1 MAEKEQVV
9 EYLKRVTA
17 DLKRTRQ
24 RVRDLEDAQREP
36 IAIVGM
42 SCRFPGHS
50 NTPEEFWEFVRDG
63 GDAMGGYPDDRGWRP
78 TGSDAGPDG
87 PPGRGGFI
95 DAATDFDAGFFGI
108 SPREA
113 LEMDPQ
119 QRVLLEASWEAFE
132 RAGID
137 PATLLGSRTGVFIGV
152 NGADYPGL
160 LNHAGHESLGYLLTG
175 TASSV
180 VSGRIAFT
188 YGFEGPAV
196 TVDTACSASLVAL
209 HLAAQA
215 LRSGDC
221 PLALVGGVTVM
232 STPGVFAE
240 FGKQRGLAVDGRC
253 KAFAAS
259 ADGTA
264 WGEGV
269 GVLLVER
276 LSDARRN
283 GHRVL
288 AVVRGSAVNQD
299 GASNGLTA
307 PNGPS
312 QQRVIRDAL
321 AGAGVVASDVDVVEA
336 HGTGTSLGD
345 PIEAQA
351 LLATYGQGRSGGGA
365 VLLGS
370 VKSNVGH
377 TQAAAGVAGVIK
389 MVMAMRHGVVPP
401 TLHVDEPTPHVDW
414 SSGAVELATERVA
427 WPETGRPR
435 RAAVSSFG
443 ISGTNAH
450 VILEQAP
457 AETVTEPASEPDA
470 ETRSDHGV
478 LPWPLSAK
486 SEAALRGQATRLRDF
501 ASAAAPDAAE
511 VAVGLATARTAFEHR
526 AVVLAEDAA
535 GFAEVLDTLAEKAV
549 TGRHHVRGAALPGAR
564 AAFVF
569 AGQGAQWAGMGR
581 EWYDALPPFAAAF
594 DAVCA
599 EADAQLDV
607 PLADIVFAPRSSPH
621 ADRVHRTEYTQI
633 AMFAIEV
640 ALFRTLRAWGV
651 TPDAVLGHSIGE
663 IAAAHVAGVL
673 SLADAVTLAVARGRL
688 MQRLPDGGAMLA
700 VDAGEAE
707 VERWLS
713 NEPADQIAVAAVNGP
728 SAVVVS
734 GADDVVRRIADA
746 AEAAGRRTRRLRV
759 SHAFHSPLME
769 PMLEDFRSVLTGLAW
784 STPTLRLVSTVTG
797 AEVSAEEV
805 MSPEYWI
812 RNAREAVRFQDA
824 VRSLEPRA
832 DVFLEIGPH
841 AVLTRAIEDSLREG
855 SAAVAAVAH
864 RERPQVAGLL
874 RAVGTLWTRGVE
886 VDWCAVLPPVPG
898 RADLP
903 TYAFDRRRF
912 WPRMSSRGAAADIA
926 SAGLTGVDHPLLGA
940 VVSVADGDTA
950 VLTGRLSLATH
961 PWLADHAVLGA
972 VLLPG
977 TAFVELALR
986 AGQDL
991 GCGQV
996 QDLTLETP
1004 LVLDA
1009 AGAAQVQVVVGRADA
1024 DGRRPVSVHSRPE
1037 SADDGAEQ
1045 GQPEWTCH
1053 AQAVLAPL
1061 NEGPS
1066 TTDFGAVTGRLWPPR
1081 DATPVDTEDFYPAL
1095 ARQGYAYGPTFQGLR
1110 AAWRRGEDFFAE
1122 VVLPEDAIEEAEG
1135 FGVHP
1140 ALLDA
1145 ALHGIG
1151 LGVFAENTDIGAD
1164 AGATSRLPFAWSGV
1178 RLWAS
1183 GARTVRV
1190 WLRTVGT
1197 AAVRVRIADAT
1208 GAPVLGIDELVLR
1221 PVTPDQVRS
1230 ARTAVAG
1237 SLFAHRWEPWE
1248 AVAVAAGG
1256 HRPVWWAEG
1265 MSAGELA
1272 SAVADGAD
1280 TVLLDGTDPAGP
1292 GATVPERVRG
1302 SVARVLERI
1311 REWLAHDGLGGARL
1325 VVTVRRGVEVTAGGG
1340 IDLAGAAVHGLV
1352 RSARSEHP
1360 DRFALLDMDADA
1372 DDNVPMDL
1380 VRAAIATGETEI
1392 GVRGARLFVPRLA
1405 RTALPAADA
1414 PAPWSGRGTVLIT
1427 GGTGVIG
1434 AAVARHLVTA
1444 HQVTDLV
1451 LVGRSGPAAPGAAEQ
1466 AEELRGL
1473 GATVRLAACDVADRD
1488 AVAEL
1493 LASLPELR
1501 GVVHAAG
1508 VLDDGMVAAQT
1519 PERLA
1524 AVFRP
1529 KVDAAWHLH
1538 ELTGGLELD
1547 FFVLFS
1553 SAAGIFGSP
1562 GQANYAAANTFL
1574 DALARHR
1581 HGQGLPAQSLDW
1593 GLWAEL
1599 STMTGALSDTDV
1611 KRLNRGGLRAL
1622 SADEGMALFDAAARL
1637 PEPVLVP
1644 VHLDLRGQSA
1654 PPPLLRGLVTAP
1666 RRRATA
1672 SSAADSGWRD
1682 RLRRLS
1688 EGERSALLVDLVR
1701 DHVATVL
1708 GHAAPEDIAPGQSF
1722 ATLGF
1727 DSLTAVE
1734 LRNRLAEDTGVR
1746 LPTTLVFDYP
1756 SPEALA
1762 AFLGSALVG
1771 TVDEGDGPRA
1781 TLAAADEPIA
1791 IVGMSCRYP
1800 GDVRSPEDL
1809 WDMVLHGREGIGGF
1823 PADRGWDLDALYDP
1837 DGAGANTTYVRES
1850 GFLYDAAD
1858 FDAAFFGVAPHE
1870 AVAMDPQ
1877 HRLLLELSWEAV
1889 ERAGID
1895 PTRLRGSRT
1904 GVFTGLMHHD
1914 YVARLQE
1921 VPEEIAGYLSNG
1933 TAGSVAS
1940 GRIAYTFGF
1949 EGPAVTVDT
1958 ACSSS
1963 LVALDMA
1970 VSALRRGA
1978 CDLALA
1984 GGVAVVSTPAAFTEF
1999 GKQRGLAADGRCKAF
2014 AASADGTAWGE
2025 GIGVLLVERLSDARR
2040 NGHRVLAVV
2049 RGSAVN
2055 QDGASN
2061 GMTAPNGPSQQ
2072 RVIRDALA
2080 GAGVVASDVDVVEA
2094 HGTGTP
2100 LGDPI
2105 EAQALLATYGQGR
2118 SGGGAVLLGSVK
2130 SNVGHTQA
2138 AAGVAGV
2145 IKMVMAMRHGVVPPT
2160 LHVDEPTPHVD
2171 WSSGAVE
2178 LATERVAWPETGRP
2192 RRAAVSSFGI
2202 SGTNAHVILE
2212 QAPTETATGTTAQPA
2227 AEPTAEPTA
2236 DTAERPSVVVE
2247 PSPVAPPPWV
2257 LSARSAAAL
2266 RGQAERLRE
2275 FATSP
2280 AGAEVPADD
2289 IAAALVE
2296 TRTVFGHR
2304 AVVLAAD
2311 GAGFATGLDALAGQD
2326 TKETDVIRGV
2336 ARNRTKVAFVCPGE
2350 TSAWAGMATGLLD
2363 SSPVFAKVMGEC
2375 AEALAPH
2382 TGRDLLDALRGGPET
2397 LERRDIA
2404 VPALWAVAVSLAEL
2418 WRSVGVTPAAV
2429 VGQAHGEIAAACV
2442 AGVLSLADGAALAA
2456 WQGRW
2461 SAAEP
2466 AADGERSPEAGPLVI
2481 CRSGRVPLYSSATGQ
2496 PFDPARADADHWHRH
2511 PGAPDGFFDAVG
2523 LLVRDGVDTFL
2534 ELSPHPVTTD
2544 AVGDLAAAA
2553 GHDAVVVG
2561 SLRRGHDDRAALTRS
2576 AATLWVHGDGVDWS
2590 ALVPR
2595 PARPVDLPTY
2605 AFQRQRFWLEARPR
2619 AGDASGV
2626 GLDAADHPLLAGA
2639 VMPAEGDTAL
2649 FTGRLSQAGQPWLA
2663 DHAVLGTAVLPAGV
2677 LVDWALYAGRRL
2689 DCPEL
2694 RELTQEAP
2702 LILGPDTAAHV
2713 QVQVGPADE
2722 GGHRVLTV
2730 HSRPE
2735 SPGEGETAGWTCHA
2749 RAVVA
2754 PWTEGSETTEGQE
2767 VPEGFEELA
2776 GAWPPPGAAAAE
2788 VAGLYD
2794 ALAEQGFT
2802 YGPAFRSLRAAWR
2815 RGAEVFAEVALA
2827 EGTPANGFRL
2837 HPALLDAALH
2847 TTGLG
2852 EFLTLDDAQV
2862 AMARA
2867 WSGVRLHAATAA
2879 TATTA
2884 VRIRLSGAG
2893 EDAVGV
2899 RLADREGRP
2908 LAGVDR
2914 LTLRAVPTAAFQPAP
2929 GTGAARP
2936 ARPGRPPR
2944 EPEGN
2949 TLALVREAAPDKRRR
2964 LLEDLIRGELAAV
2977 LRHGVGADMD
2987 IDPDV
2992 EFLDLGVDSL
3002 AGITLRDRLGPLLDL
3017 ELPATTMFEYSTTA
3031 RLAGHL
3037 ADLVGSGAAPGGR
3050 TADRAAPPSSPFDSI
3065 EALYRESHAL
3075 GQAGTAGMDLIQ
3087 AAARLRPSFTVE
3099 TAADHVPRAVRL
3111 ARGDG
3116 SRAAVV
3122 CVPAITATAGPV
3134 QYARLSQLLQGER
3147 DVLSLINPG
3156 FAEGELLPDSFESF
3170 VELQIAA
3177 VRESVGDGP
3186 YVLLGHSAG
3195 GLIAYALAMRA
3206 ERAGLAPAAV
3216 VLIDT
3221 FQADSEFSAKTVAA
3235 MNDGLFAREH
3245 ILGPDALSGVRLTAM
3260 GRYHTL
3266 MDQCEVAPVESPT
3279 LFLGAES
3286 PLPHQD
3292 SGFDGDSWRPSWPF
3306 PHTAATTLG
3315 DHFTVMEDNIAVTT
3329 EAIERWLTEQGL

>member
-24 RVRDLEDAQREP
+24 RVRDLEEANREP

-78 TGSDAGPDG
+78 GGGDGDPDG

-119 QRVLLEASWEAFE
+119 QRVLLEASWEALE

-137 PATLLGSRTGVFIGV
+137 PATLQGSRTGVFIGV

-240 FGKQRGLAVDGRC
+240 FGKQRGLAADGRC

-276 LSDARRN
+276 LSDARRL

-351 LLATYGQGRSGGGA
+351 LLATYGRGRSGGGS

-370 VKSNVGH
+370 VKSNIGH

-450 VILEQAP
+450 VILEQSPPDTNTGTAPDADTDAP
-457 AETVTEPASEPDA
+457 ADMRA
-470 ETRSDHGV
+470 DHGV
-478 LPWPLSAK
+478 LPWVLSAK

-501 ASAAAPDAAE
+501 ANAAE
-511 VAVGLATARTAFEHR
+511 PDVAGAAVALATARTAFEHR

-535 GFAEVLDTLAEKAV
+535 GFAEVLDTLAGKAA
-549 TGRHHVRGAALPGAR
+549 TGRHHVRGAVRPGAR

-569 AGQGAQWAGMGR
+569 TGQGAQWAGMGR
-581 EWYDALPPFAAAF
+581 EWYDAVPPFAEAF

-599 EADAQLDV
+599 VADPQLDM
-607 PLADIVFAPRSSPH
+607 PLADIVFAAPSSPR
-621 ADRVHRTEYTQI
+621 ADLVHRTEYTQI

-673 SLADAVTLAVARGRL
+673 SLSDAATLTVARGRL

-700 VDAGEAE
+700 VDAEEAE
-707 VERWLS
+707 VARWLAD
-713 NEPADQIAVAAVNGP
+713 EPADRVAIAAVNGP

-734 GADDVVRRIADA
+734 GAEDAVRRVADT
-746 AEAAGRRTRRLRV
+746 AEAAGRRTRGLRV

-769 PMLEDFRSVLTGLAW
+769 PMLEEFRSVLTRLTW
-784 STPTLRLVSTVTG
+784 SPPTLRMVSTVTG
-797 AEVSAEEV
+797 AQVAAEEV

-812 RNAREAVRFQDA
+812 RNARDSVRFQDA
-824 VRSLEPRA
+824 VRALEGQV

-841 AVLTRAIEDSLREG
+841 TALTRPIEDSLRDG
-855 SAAVAAVAH
+855 AAAVTAVAH
-864 RERPQVAGLL
+864 RERPQLAGLL
-874 RAVGTLWTRGVE
+874 RAVGTLWTHGVE
-886 VDWCAVLPPVPG
+886 VDWRAVLPSAPG

-912 WPRMSSRGAAADIA
+912 WPRMSSRGSAADVA

-996 QDLTLETP
+996 RDLTLETP

-1009 AGAAQVQVVVGRADA
+1009 AGAAQVQVVVGRADT
-1024 DGRRPVSVHSRPE
+1024 DGQRSVSVHSRPE
-1037 SADDGAEQ
+1037 PADDGAAQ
-1045 GQPEWTCH
+1045 GQPEWICH

-1061 NEGPS
+1061 HESPN
-1066 TTDFGAVTGRLWPPR
+1066 TTDFGALTGRSWPPR
-1081 DATPVDTEDFYPAL
+1081 DATPVDTGDFYPAL

-1122 VVLPEDAIEEAEG
+1122 VVLPDDATEEAEG

-1151 LGVFAENTDIGAD
+1151 LGVFADDTDGAES
-1164 AGATSRLPFAWSGV
+1164 TSRLPFAWSGV
-1178 RLWAS
+1178 RLWAG

-1190 WLRTVGT
+1190 WLRTVGA

-1221 PVTPDQVRS
+1221 PVTPAQVRS
-1230 ARTAVAG
+1230 ARSAVAG

-1248 AVAVAAGG
+1248 PQAVATGG
-1256 HRPVWWAEG
+1256 RPPLWWAEG
-1265 MSAGELA
+1265 TPVGELA
-1272 SAVADGAD
+1272 AAVADGAD
-1280 TVLLDGTDPAGP
+1280 TVLLDGTIPAAGP
-1292 GATVPERVRG
+1292 GVVPERVRD
-1302 SVARVLERI
+1302 SVARVLERV
-1311 REWLAHDGLGGARL
+1311 REWLAHDGLGSARL
-1325 VVTVRRGVEVTAGGG
+1325 VVTVRRGVEVNAGDG

-1360 DRFALLDMDADA
+1360 DRFALLDTDTDTDTDTDADLP
-1372 DDNVPMDL
+1372 VDL
-1380 VRAAIATGETEI
+1380 VRAAIAAGETEI
-1392 GVRGARLFVPRLA
+1392 AVRGARLFVPRLT
-1405 RTALPAADA
+1405 RTAAPAADA
-1414 PAPWSGRGTVLIT
+1414 PLPWSGSRGTVLIT

-1451 LVGRSGPAAPGAAEQ
+1451 LAGRSGPTAPGAAEL
-1466 AEELRGL
+1466 ADRLRGL

-1538 ELTGGLELD
+1538 ELTGDLDLD

-1581 HGQGLPAQSLDW
+1581 HAAGLPAQSLGW

-1622 SADEGMALFDAAARL
+1622 SEEEGVALFDAAARL

-1644 VHLDLRGQSA
+1644 VHLDLRGRGDA
-1654 PPPLLRGLVTAP
+1654 PPLLRGLVAAP
-1666 RRRATA
+1666 RRRAA
-1672 SSAADSGWRD
+1672 AAHSAADSGWRD
-1682 RLRRLS
+1682 RLRGLS
-1688 EGERSALLVDLVR
+1688 AGERSALLVDLVR
-1701 DHVATVL
+1701 EHVATVL
-1708 GHAAPEDIAPGQSF
+1708 GHAAPDDIEPGQSF

-1771 TVDEGDGPRA
+1771 TADEGDRPRA
-1781 TLAAADEPIA
+1781 TLAVADDPIA

-1800 GDVRSPEDL
+1800 GEVRSPEDL

-1823 PADRGWDLDALYDP
+1823 PDDRGWDLDALYDP
-1837 DGAGANTTYVRES
+1837 EGAGANTTYVRES

-1895 PTRLRGSRT
+1895 PVRLRGSRT

-1949 EGPAVTVDT
+1949 EGPAVTLDT

-1970 VSALRRGA
+1970 VGALRRGA

-2105 EAQALLATYGQGR
+2105 EAQALLATYGRGR
-2118 SGGGAVLLGSVK
+2118 SGGGSVLLGSVK
-2130 SNVGHTQA
+2130 SNIGHTQA

-2178 LATERVAWPETGRP
+2178 LVTEAVAWPETDQP

-2212 QAPTETATGTTAQPA
+2212 QAPDDAATETT
-2227 AEPTAEPTA
+2227 AEPTAEPTE

-2247 PSPVAPPPWV
+2247 PSPAAPPPWV

-2275 FATSP
+2275 FATAP
-2280 AGAEVPADD
+2280 AGAGAPAEEV
-2289 IAAALVE
+2289 AAALVE
-2296 TRTVFGHR
+2296 SRTVFGHR
-2304 AVVLAAD
+2304 AVVLATD
-2311 GAGFATGLDALAGQD
+2311 GAGFAAGLDTLAGQG
-2326 TKETDVIRGV
+2326 TEEADVVRGV
-2336 ARNRTKVAFVCPGE
+2336 ARHRTKAAFVFPGE
-2350 TSAWAGMATGLLD
+2350 ASAWAGMTAELLD
-2363 SSPVFAKVMGEC
+2363 SSPVFAKAMGEC
-2375 AEALAPH
+2375 AEALTPH
-2382 TGRDLLDALRGGPET
+2382 TGWDLLEELRGEPGAPM
-2397 LERRDIA
+2397 RHDVA
-2404 VPALWAVAVSLAEL
+2404 VPVLWAVTVSLAEL

-2429 VGQAHGEIAAACV
+2429 VGRAHGEIAAACV
-2442 AGVLSLADGAALAA
+2442 AGVMSLADGAALAA
-2456 WQGRW
+2456 WQGRAP
-2461 SAAEP
+2461 AAEP
-2466 AADGERSPEAGPLVI
+2466 SEAAPPVI
-2481 CRSGRVPLYSSATGQ
+2481 VRSGRVPLYSSATGR
-2496 PFDPARADADHWHRH
+2496 PFDPESADADHWHRR
-2511 PGAPDGFFDAVG
+2511 PGAPGGSDGFSDAVG
-2523 LLVRDGVDTFL
+2523 LLLRDGVDTFV
-2534 ELSPHPVTTD
+2534 ELSPHPVATD
-2544 AVGDLAAAA
+2544 TVAGLAAAA
-2553 GHDAVVVG
+2553 GHDVVVVG
-2561 SLRRGHDDRAALTRS
+2561 SLKREHDDRAALTRS

-2590 ALVPR
+2590 TLVPR
-2595 PARPVDLPTY
+2595 ATRPVDLPTY
-2605 AFQRQRFWLEARPR
+2605 AFQRQRFWLEAPAR

-2639 VMPAEGDTAL
+2639 VIPAEGDTAL
-2649 FTGRLSQAGQPWLA
+2649 FTGRLSQAAQPWLA
-2663 DHAVLGTAVLPAGV
+2663 DHAVSGTALLPAGV
-2677 LVDWALYAGRRL
+2677 LVDWALYAGHRL

-2702 LILGPDTAAHV
+2702 LILGHDTAAHL
-2713 QVQVGPADE
+2713 QVQVGPVDE
-2722 GGHRVLTV
+2722 DGHRALTV

-2735 SPGEGETAGWTCHA
+2735 SPGEGGAADWTCHA
-2749 RAVVA
+2749 RAVLA
-2754 PWTEGSETTEGQE
+2754 PRPEGPETMEAE
-2767 VPEGFEELA
+2767 DAPEGFEELA
-2776 GAWPPPGAAAAE
+2776 GAWPPPGAVAAD

-2794 ALAEQGFT
+2794 TLAEQGFT
-2802 YGPAFRSLRAAWR
+2802 YGPAFQSLRAVWR

-2827 EGTPANGFRL
+2827 EGTPVGGFRL

-2852 EFLTLDDAQV
+2852 GFLALDDAQV
-2862 AMARA
+2862 TMARA
-2867 WSGVRLHAATAA
+2867 WSGVRLHTATAA
-2879 TATTA
+2879 TAA
-2884 VRIRLSGAG
+2884 AVVRIRLSGAG
-2893 EDAVGV
+2893 EGAVDV
-2899 RLADREGRP
+2899 RLADAAGRP
-2908 LAGVDR
+2908 VAGVDR
-2914 LTLRAVPTAAFQPAP
+2914 LTLRAVPTAEFQPAP
-2929 GTGAARP
+2929 GSAATRP
-2936 ARPGRPPR
+2936 ARTGRPPR
-2944 EPEGN
+2944 KPGEQREN
-2949 TLALVREAAPDKRRR
+2949 TLARVREAAPDKRRR
-2964 LLEDLIRGELAAV
+2964 LLEDIIRGELAEV
-2977 LRHGVGADMD
+2977 LRHGVGVD
-2987 IDPDV
+2987 IDPAV

-3002 AGITLRDRLGPLLDL
+3002 AGITLRDRLGALLEL

-3037 ADLVGSGAAPGGR
+3037 AELVTAGTAPGR
-3050 TADRAAPPSSPFDSI
+3050 RAADRASSPSSPFDSI
-3065 EALYRESHAL
+3065 EALYRESYAL
-3075 GQAGTAGMDLIQ
+3075 GQTGTAGMDLIQ

-3116 SRAAVV
+3116 GRAAVV

-3147 DVLSLINPG
+3147 DVLSLVNPG
-3156 FAEGELLPDSFESF
+3156 FAEGELLPDSFETFLESQ
-3170 VELQIAA
+3170 LAA
-3177 VRESVGDGP
+3177 LRSSVADGS

-3221 FQADSEFSAKTVAA
+3221 FQADSTFSAETLGV

-3266 MDQCEVAPVESPT
+3266 MHECEVAPIERPT

-3292 SGFDGDSWRPSWPF
+3292 SGFDGDDWRPSWPF
-3306 PHTAATTLG
+3306 PHTAATTPG
-3315 DHFTVMEDNIAVTT
+3315 DHFTVMEDNIALTT